1 MRVLYDTS
9 VLVPA
14 FLANHAAHPLAFPQL
29 EMAQRE
35 DIQGY
40 LSAHSL
46 AEFYAVT
53 TRLPLPLRIS
63 PGEAHATISRFL
75 KYLIPVEL
83 SADDYW
89 QAIARVNSL
98 KLPGGVMYDAVVAQA
113 ALNVSVERL
122 TTLNPRDFLR
132 LGDEV
137 SRLVHVPK

>member
-53 TRLPLPLRIS
+53 TRLPLPLRIFPS
-63 PGEAHATISRFL
+63 EAHATILRFL
-75 KYLIPVEL
+75 KHLMPVEL

-89 QAIARVNSL
+89 QAITHRVAFTYQFTQS
-98 KLPGGVMYDAVVAQA
+98 AISFSRS
-113 ALNVSVERL
+113 SV
-122 TTLNPRDFLR
+122 
-132 LGDEV
+132 G
-137 SRLVHVPK
+137 